1 MHIGVRYA
9 KHMASPTA
17 RRYSGSFT
25 SSNAARPFLDRNGLG
40 RVRMHA
46 SESLSHA
53 GATCEDGE
61 EVNDVLI
68 FGVEVVVVEV
78 DIVAVVG

>member
-1 MHIGVRYA
+1 
-9 KHMASPTA
+9 
-17 RRYSGSFT
+17 
-25 SSNAARPFLDRNGLG
+25 
-40 RVRMHA
+40 MHA